1 MPYANHKLSTKT
13 IRYNNPHHYI
23 LIAIVLDLPSDLELA
38 GGGKL
43 DNPASPE
50 NALAREAQRVN
61 LNLEAAQG
69 EHQARRRLSDSSDGS
84 AA

>member
-1 MPYANHKLSTKT
+1 M
-13 IRYNNPHHYI
+13 
-23 LIAIVLDLPSDLELA
+23 LDLPSDLELA

-43 DNPASPE
+43 DNLASPE
-50 NALAREAQRVN
+50 NALAREAERVN

-69 EHQARRRLSDSSDGS
+69 EYQARRRLSDSSDRS

>member
-1 MPYANHKLSTKT
+1 
-13 IRYNNPHHYI
+13 
-23 LIAIVLDLPSDLELA
+23 VLDLPSDIELA

-43 DNPASPE
+43 DNTASPE

-69 EHQARRRLSDSSDGS
+69 DYQTRRLSDSSDGS